1 MHHSGNNRQNL
12 EKTMSVWNDIL
23 AQVDNLQQVVEKLST
38 TTQPKLA
45 QAAELLQNK
54 ERIIFTGVGSGLNA
68 TIPAYSYLMA
78 KGCPA
83 QTIDTTE
90 AIYDMLPGFKNAGLV
105 LNTRSGETAELV
117 KLARLAR
124 QEGIPVVAVT
134 NELDS
139 GVARLAEISIPTHSR
154 WDDLVVIS
162 AYGGMLVTELAL
174 AAQITGE
181 FKTMLSYLAAAADA
195 SGAVLAQVIE
205 KRGELLDL
213 FKDVR
218 PIYLLGRGASIA
230 STLGGE
236 LVLEEM
242 SRRPA
247 VAMATGL
254 FRQGPIEVAD
264 ENFRAFCF
272 SGSGERARLSA
283 NLVAELQ
290 PRGAKFAWVGP
301 GQMEGALNISLPAL
315 PSFVL
320 PILEIIPTHVLA
332 YDLARYAGFEPGT
345 VRYIQKVITSETGIP
360 NENP

>member
-1 MHHSGNNRQNL
+1 
-12 EKTMSVWNDIL
+12 MSVWNDIL
-23 AQVDNLQQVVEKLST
+23 AQVDNLQQVVNKIST
-38 TTQPKLA
+38 TTQPVLT
-45 QAAELLQNK
+45 QAAKLLQNK
-54 ERIIFTGVGSGLNA
+54 DRIIFTGVGSGLNA

-78 KGCPA
+78 KGVPA

-117 KLARLAR
+117 KLAQFAR
-124 QEGIPVVAVT
+124 QAGIAVVAVT
-134 NELDS
+134 NELTS
-139 GVARLAEISIPTHSR
+139 SVALLAEVSIPTHSR
-154 WDDLVVIS
+154 WDDLVVVS
-162 AYGGMLVTELAL
+162 AYGGMLATELAL

-181 FKTMLSYLAAAADA
+181 FPAMLSGLSAAAQA
-195 SGAVLAQVIE
+195 SGEVLARVIE

-213 FKDVR
+213 FKNVR

-230 STLGGE
+230 TTLGGE

-254 FRQGPIEVAD
+254 FRQGPLEVVD

-272 SGSGERARLSA
+272 AGTGERARLSA
-283 NLVAELQ
+283 NLVVELQ
-290 PRGAKFAWVGP
+290 SRGAKFAWVGP
-301 GQMEGALNISLPAL
+301 DRIEGALNINLPDL
-315 PSFVL
+315 PPYIL
-320 PILEIIPTHVLA
+320 PLLEIIPTHVLA
-332 YDLARYAGFEPGT
+332 YDLARHAGFEPGT